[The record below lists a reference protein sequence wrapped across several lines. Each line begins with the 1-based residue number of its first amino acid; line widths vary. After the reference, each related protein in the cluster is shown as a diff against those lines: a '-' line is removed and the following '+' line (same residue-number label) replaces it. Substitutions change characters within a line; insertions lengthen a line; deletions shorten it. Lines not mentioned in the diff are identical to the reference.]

1 MPDVASAPAMTG
13 METDRYTRTAVALH
27 WIIAALIVANLA
39 LGFFHDDFSKASRAN
54 VMTLH
59 KSFGFTVL
67 ALSVARLL
75 WRLGHRPPRADA
87 VLKRWEATLAALTQ
101 WVFYGLMIALP
112 LTGWVLSSGG
122 GRATNFY
129 WLVRIPALGVSK
141 ATGKEFGAI
150 HEYLGWGML
159 VLLLLHIAGALTHQL
174 QGHRQVLGRMAPWML
189 R

>member
-1 MPDVASAPAMTG
+1 MASAPAMRG

-27 WIIAALIVANLA
+27 WIIAGLIVANLA
-39 LGFFHDDFSKASRAN
+39 LGFFHDDFDKPIRAN

-59 KSFGFTVL
+59 KSFGFTIL
-67 ALSVARLL
+67 ALSLARLG
-75 WRLGHRPPRADA
+75 WRLTHRPPRADA
-87 VLKRWEATLAALTQ
+87 VLKRWEATLAGLTQ

-112 LTGWVLSSGG
+112 ITGWVLSSGG

-129 WLVRIPALGVSK
+129 WLLRIPALAVTK
-141 ATGKEFGAI
+141 ATGKQAGEF
-150 HEYLGWGML
+150 HEYLGWTML
-159 VLLLLHIAGALTHQL
+159 VLLLLHIAGALSHQL

>member
-1 MPDVASAPAMTG
+1 MASAPAMTG

-27 WIIAALIVANLA
+27 WIIAGLIVANIA
-39 LGFFHDDFSKASRAN
+39 LGFLHDSVAKSTGAAM
-54 VMTLH
+54 MTLH

-67 ALSVARLL
+67 VLSVARLV
-75 WRLGHRPPRADA
+75 WRLTHRPPRADA

-112 LTGWVLSSGG
+112 VTGWILSSGN

-129 WLVRIPALGVSK
+129 WLLPIPALGVSK
-141 ATGKEFGAI
+141 ATGKEFGEI
-150 HEYLGWGML
+150 HEYLGWAMI
-159 VLLLLHIAGALTHQL
+159 VLLLLHIAGALSHQL
-174 QGHRQVLGRMAPWML
+174 KGHRQVLGRMAPWML

>member
-1 MPDVASAPAMTG
+1 MASAPAMTG
-13 METDRYTRTAVALH
+13 METDRYTRTAVSLH
-27 WIIAALIVANLA
+27 WIIAGLIVANLF
-39 LGFFHDDFSKASRAN
+39 LGFFHEDFGRGATP
-54 VMTLH
+54 VLMTLH

-67 ALSVARLL
+67 ALSVARLV
-75 WRLGHRPPRADA
+75 WRLTHRPPRADA

-112 LTGWVLSSGG
+112 LTGWLLSSGN

-129 WLVRIPALGVSK
+129 WLVHIPAFAVSK
-141 ATGKEFGAI
+141 ATGREFGDI
-150 HEYLGWGML
+150 HEYLGWSML
-159 VLLLLHIAGALTHQL
+159 ALLLLHIAGALTHQL